1 MDKRKRSRKWI
12 KWPVVALVLLAV
24 CDPRLM
30 VSHYEVD
37 AENVQFPIRLALVTD
52 LHSCWYGK
60 GQGRLLR
67 ALEKEQPD
75 AVLLVG
81 DIFDDVQGNENA
93 RLFLEGAAEQYPC
106 YYVTGNHEYWSEDE
120 KLQQM
125 MDILSACGIPNL
137 SGKSEVLS
145 VRGESITL
153 LGVDDPDNRQ
163 GLSVET
169 QLSLMQH
176 EKTPGQ
182 YTVLLSHRPSL
193 FDVYCSYGFDLVLS
207 GHAHGGQWRI
217 PGLIDGL
224 FAPDE
229 GFLPDYAGGRYEREG
244 TCMIVSRGLARES
257 TLLPRIFNRPELV
270 MVEIR

>member
-12 KWPVVALVLLAV
+12 KWPVLALVLLAV

-37 AENVQFPIRLALVTD
+37 AENVQGSIRLALVTD

-193 FDVYCSYGFDLVLS
+193 FDVYCSYGLDLVFS

-217 PGLIDGL
+217 PGLIDGF